1 MADLWRVT
9 YMGDGVLPTAVGAFA
24 KHVTAYVEEDFAR
37 SLAGQH
43 DWVVADP
50 SGNEVG
56 ARKKPAEPPKAPEKP
71 AEKPE
76 AKAEKAEKA
85 EKPEK
90 AEKYEKTE
98 KVEKPAAEKAE
109 KK

>member
-9 YMGDGVLPTAVGAFA
+9 YMGEGVKPTAVGAFA
-24 KHVTAYVEEDFAR
+24 RHVTAYVAEDFAR
-37 SLAGQH
+37 SVAGQQ

-56 ARKKPAEPPKAPEKP
+56 SKKKTPEPAKAAERPPEPSRGPGAEPPNKAGEKP
-71 AEKPE
+71 PE
-76 AKAEKAEKA
+76 PKA
-85 EKPEK
+85 
-90 AEKYEKTE
+90 EKTE
-98 KVEKPAAEKAE
+98 KTPAEKAE